1 MRELDS
7 DKNNGSSKKI
17 ASLWKQIMALK
28 TFEKIVYLHQ
38 QKLIT
43 SCEVI
48 TMVEFFKTSTVLLG
62 YQSFAAMW

>member
-1 MRELDS
+1 MVLT
-7 DKNNGSSKKI
+7 KKKRP
-17 ASLWKQIMALK
+17 LWKQIMALK
-28 TFEKIVYLHQ
+28 RFEKIVYLYLHQ
-38 QKLIT
+38 QKLII

>member
-1 MRELDS
+1 MVLT
-7 DKNNGSSKKI
+7 KKKRP
-17 ASLWKQIMALK
+17 LWKQIMALK
-28 TFEKIVYLHQ
+28 TFEKIVYLYLHQ

-62 YQSFAAMW
+62 YKSFAAMW